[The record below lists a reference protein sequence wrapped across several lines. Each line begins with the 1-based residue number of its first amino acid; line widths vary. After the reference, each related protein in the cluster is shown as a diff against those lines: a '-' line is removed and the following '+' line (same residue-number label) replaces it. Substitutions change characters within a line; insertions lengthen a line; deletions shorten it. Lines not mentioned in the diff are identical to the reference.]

1 MDALSILQEIHF
13 PFPYG
18 LGLHKAGSA
27 QLPCALCVCT
37 LTALMSQFS
46 ELPTQASQPAATT
59 PAILQEVADITNL
72 VTLELGRV
80 TKLLYCGHH
89 KMGNYFNCS

>member
-1 MDALSILQEIHF
+1 MDALSILQEIHS

-27 QLPCALCVCT
+27 QLPCALCVST

-46 ELPTQASQPAATT
+46 ELPTQASQPAATIF
-59 PAILQEVADITNL
+59 AILQGVAECYKPCDIR
-72 VTLELGRV
+72 VGQGYQATLLWSPQNG
-80 TKLLYCGHH
+80 
-89 KMGNYFNCS
+89 